1 MFKKL
6 ALMAIFALSLGTTV
20 ASFVKPAHAA
30 IDSYMYFQ
38 NEDGDWFDFE
48 DD

>member
-20 ASFVKPAHAA
+20 ASFARPAHAA
-30 IDSYMYFQ
+30 IDSYMSFQ
-38 NEDGDWFDFE
+38 TYSDGWLDFE